1 MNTLK
6 CHIGKANASETTLM
20 LQIYKT
26 IAPSTKSA
34 QANLHSLTNLPLKTV
49 SRNIDASTGKVLE
62 DDEISTYLETLG
74 RRVYLARKEI
84 NDLKQLGMSGEA
96 SMTILYFINAK
107 ALRPEFN
114 CSSPY
119 FISADDKI
127 VRGSTHLFHALL
139 YELMTKE
146 LIAVASFMLTKSGK
160 PKMVA
165 LLPQGEVVD
174 DDDGQQILP
183 PGMNVISLPYLSEL
197 RHSSTPEH
205 VLSARA
211 AVTDEAVESTIE
223 FIKTWQ
229 VEAVRNIEDFEVVD
243 ALLLCID
250 MIFTLFYTL
259 LLSLESKPSM
269 FLFGITSNSSVTI
282 KH

>member
-1 MNTLK
+1 MNTVK
-6 CHIGKANASETTLM
+6 CHLGKVNASEATLM

-62 DDEISTYLETLG
+62 DDEISTYIETLG
-74 RRVYLARKEI
+74 RRVYLARKEL

-96 SMTILYFINAK
+96 SITILYFIDAK

-119 FISADDKI
+119 FLSADDK
-127 VRGSTHLFHALL
+127 VVKGSAYLFDALL
-139 YELMTKE
+139 HTLMAKE

-160 PKMVA
+160 PRMVA
-165 LLPQGEVVD
+165 LLPQGEIID

-197 RHSSTPEH
+197 RHLSTSEH

-211 AVTDEAVESTIE
+211 AVTDEAVDSAIS
-223 FIKTWQ
+223 FMQTWQ
-229 VEAVRNIEDFEVVD
+229 VENSRNIEDFEV
-243 ALLLCID
+243 ID
-250 MIFTLFYTL
+250 SVFIHIFLI
-259 LLSLESKPSM
+259 P
-269 FLFGITSNSSVTI
+269 I
-282 KH
+282 